1 METKDNKIGLIEKL
15 EKRRLERLKWLESC
29 CTQVVKCAESTLK
42 RIRNDGLSANY
53 SCNHDIEKWS
63 ERVHRTSY
71 ELWLLSDMIKM
82 LEIEEQPV
90 LKVEVQ
96 EESEVKNESK

>member
-1 METKDNKIGLIEKL
+1 MKDKKNDLIKKL

-29 CTQVVKCAESTLK
+29 CVQVVSCAESTLK
-42 RIRNDGLSANY
+42 RIRTDGLSANY

-63 ERVHRTSY
+63 ERVHRASY

-96 EESEVKNESK
+96 EEPPEEE